1 MRPSARRVGV
11 LLGVARAGLGGTFLV
26 APTLSLQLLGV
37 DTATARRMTWL
48 ARMTAG
54 RDVALA
60 AGVLAAAAR
69 GRGVTPWLAAGAAA
83 DGVDAIA
90 LGEAVRAGRLAG
102 VRAGAAA
109 GGAVAAALVALW
121 AAAAR
126 GAD

>member
-1 MRPSARRVGV
+1 
-11 LLGVARAGLGGTFLV
+11 
-26 APTLSLQLLGV
+26 
-37 DTATARRMTWL
+37 
-48 ARMTAG
+48 
-54 RDVALA
+54 
-60 AGVLAAAAR
+60 
-69 GRGVTPWLAAGAAA
+69 LAAGAAA